1 MQPPYSSSGVP
12 DSDDKWEGEMGTED
26 DRVAIVTG
34 AGTGIGAA
42 TAKLFAEKGLAVA
55 LVGRRATLLDE
66 VASAIRDQGGRAHVL
81 QADLAEQATP
91 ARVVEETLREF
102 GQLDVIVNN
111 AATIKV
117 GPLESYSLA
126 DFDDHVST
134 NVRSI
139 FFLIQSAL
147 PALKK
152 SSDAAVV
159 NISSTVGSV
168 VKPGNSL
175 YGMTKAA
182 VEYLSRALA
191 SELAADRIRVNC
203 IASGSVKTPIHLL
216 WAGSIENAERDLVP
230 RIPLGRM
237 AEPEEMAYWIYQ
249 LVCPETS
256 WTTGEVF
263 HIDGG
268 QALGSPE

>member
-1 MQPPYSSSGVP
+1 MSAR
-12 DSDDKWEGEMGTED
+12 D

-42 TAKLFAEKGLAVA
+42 TAGLLAAKGLAVV
-55 LVGRRATLLDE
+55 LVGRRAPLLEE
-66 VASAIRDQGGRAHVL
+66 VAGGIRDRGGRAHVL
-81 QADLAEQATP
+81 PTDLAEPDAP
-91 ARVVEETLREF
+91 ARVVDETLREL

-117 GPLESYSLA
+117 GPLESYSLD
-126 DFDDHVST
+126 DFDDHINT
-134 NVRSI
+134 NVRAI

-147 PALKK
+147 PALRQ

-168 VKPGNSL
+168 VKPGNAL
-175 YGMTKAA
+175 YGLTKAA
-182 VEYLSRALA
+182 VEYLSRSLAL
-191 SELAADRIRVNC
+191 ELAVDRIRVNC

-216 WAGSIENAERDLVP
+216 WAGSMENAERDLVP

-237 AEPEEMAYWIYQ
+237 AEPEEMAYWIHQ
-249 LVCPETS
+249 LVAPETS
-256 WTTGEVF
+256 WATGEVF

>member
-1 MQPPYSSSGVP
+1 MST
-12 DSDDKWEGEMGTED
+12 DDG
-26 DRVAIVTG
+26 RVAIVTG
-34 AGTGIGAA
+34 AGSGIGAA
-42 TAKLFAEKGLAVA
+42 TAKLFGERGLAAA
-55 LVGRRATLLDE
+55 LVGRREKFLEE
-66 VASAIRDQGGRAHVL
+66 VAAEIHRNGGRAHL
-81 QADLAEQATP
+81 IPADISEADAP
-91 ARVVEETLREF
+91 ARIVEETLREF
-102 GQLDVIVNN
+102 GQLDVIVNC

-117 GPLESYSLA
+117 GPLESYSPA
-126 DFDDHVST
+126 DFEEHINT
-134 NVRSI
+134 NVRSL

-147 PALKK
+147 PALRK

-159 NISSTVGSV
+159 TVSSTVGSV

-175 YGMTKAA
+175 YGMSKAA

-191 SELAADRIRVNC
+191 FELAADRIRVNC
-203 IASGSVKTPIHLL
+203 LASGSVKTPIHLV
-216 WAGSIENAERDLVP
+216 WAGSIEAAEKDLVP

-237 AEPEEMAYWIYQ
+237 AEPEEMAYWAYQ

>member
-1 MQPPYSSSGVP
+1 METK
-12 DSDDKWEGEMGTED
+12 DS
-26 DRVAIVTG
+26 RVAVVTG
-34 AGTGIGAA
+34 SGTGIGAA
-42 TAKLFAEKGLAVA
+42 TAKLLAAKGLRIVLIGRRRELLEATASSIEKG
-55 LVGRRATLLDE
+55 
-66 VASAIRDQGGRAHVL
+66 GGQAHVL
-81 QADLAEQATP
+81 AVDLANADSPQEIVA
-91 ARVVEETLREF
+91 ETLRKF

-117 GPLESYSLA
+117 GPLESYTLS
-126 DFDDHVST
+126 DFDSHMAI
-134 NVRSI
+134 NVRAI

-147 PALKK
+147 PALRQ

-175 YGMTKAA
+175 YGLSKAA
-182 VEYLSRALA
+182 VEYLSRSLAL
-191 SELAADRIRVNC
+191 ELAPHRIRVNC
-203 IASGSVKTPIHLL
+203 LASGSVKTPIHLI
-216 WAGSIENAERDLVP
+216 WAGSIENAERDLKP

-237 AEPEEMAYWIYQ
+237 AEPEEMAYWVYQ
-249 LVCPETS
+249 LIAPETS
-256 WTTGEVF
+256 FATGEVF

>member
-1 MQPPYSSSGVP
+1 MGSG
-12 DSDDKWEGEMGTED
+12 DG
-26 DRVAIVTG
+26 RVAIVTG

-42 TAKLFAEKGLAVA
+42 TARLFGEKGLAVV
-55 LVGRRATLLDE
+55 LVGRRASLLDD
-66 VASAIRDQGGRAHVL
+66 VATGIRDGGGRAHVL
-81 QADLAEQATP
+81 QADISEEGTP
-91 ARVVEETLREF
+91 PRLVDETLREF

-117 GPLESYSLA
+117 GPLESYSVA
-126 DFDDHVST
+126 DFNEHIST
-134 NVRSI
+134 NIRSI

-147 PALKK
+147 PTLRESA
-152 SSDAAVV
+152 SAAVV

-182 VEYLSRALA
+182 VEYLSRSLA
-191 SELAADRIRVNC
+191 FELAADRIRVNC

-216 WAGSIENAERDLVP
+216 WAGSIENAEKDLVP

-249 LVCPETS
+249 LVAPETS
-256 WTTGEVF
+256 WTTGEIF

>member
-1 MQPPYSSSGVP
+1 MS
-12 DSDDKWEGEMGTED
+12 ED
-26 DRVAIVTG
+26 DGRVAIVTG
-34 AGTGIGAA
+34 AGSGIGAA
-42 TAKLFAEKGLAVA
+42 TARLFAEKGLATA
-55 LVGRRATLLDE
+55 LVGRRAHLLEE
-66 VASAIRDQGGRAHVL
+66 VAAGIRGQGGRAHVIP
-81 QADLAEQATP
+81 ADLSEADAP
-91 ARVVEETLREF
+91 ARVVEETLLEL
-102 GQLDVIVNN
+102 GQLDVIVNC

-126 DFDDHVST
+126 DFEEHMDT
-134 NVRSI
+134 NVRAP
-139 FFLIQSAL
+139 FFLIQAAL
-147 PALKK
+147 PALRK

-159 NISSTVGSV
+159 TVSSTVGSV

-175 YGMTKAA
+175 YGMSKAA

-191 SELAADRIRVNC
+191 FELAADRIRVNC
-203 IASGSVKTPIHLL
+203 LASGSVKTPIHLV
-216 WAGSIENAERDLVP
+216 WAGSIEAAEKDLVP

-237 AEPEEMAYWIYQ
+237 AEPEEMAYWAYQ

>member
-1 MQPPYSSSGVP
+1 MSSA
-12 DSDDKWEGEMGTED
+12 D

-42 TAKLFAEKGLAVA
+42 TAKLFAEKGLAVV
-55 LVGRRATLLDE
+55 LVGRRLPLLEETAT
-66 VASAIRDQGGRAHVL
+66 AIREQGGRAHVL
-81 QADLAEQATP
+81 AIDLATPEAPDTIVEQ
-91 ARVVEETLREF
+91 TLDEF

-117 GPLESYSLA
+117 GPLEDYTLE
-126 DFDDHVST
+126 DFDEHIHT
-134 NVRSI
+134 NVRAI
-139 FFLIQSAL
+139 FFLIQRAL
-147 PALKK
+147 PALRA

-159 NISSTVGSV
+159 NISSTVGSI

-175 YGMTKAA
+175 YGLTKAA

-191 SELAADRIRVNC
+191 FELAGDRIRVNC
-203 IASGSVKTPIHLL
+203 LASGSVKTPIHLI
-216 WAGSIENAERDLVP
+216 WAGSIENAERDLIP
-230 RIPLGRM
+230 RIPLGRL

-256 WTTGEVF
+256 WTTGDVF
-263 HIDGG
+263 HVDGG

>member
-1 MQPPYSSSGVP
+1 MS
-12 DSDDKWEGEMGTED
+12 TRD

-42 TAKLFAEKGLAVA
+42 TARLFAEKELAVV
-55 LVGRRATLLDE
+55 LVGRRAALLEE
-66 VASAIRDQGGRAHVL
+66 VAGGIRDQGGRAHVV
-81 QADLAEQATP
+81 QADLAEPAAA
-91 ARVVEETLREF
+91 ARVVEETLREL
-102 GQLDVIVNN
+102 GQLDVIVNC

-117 GPLESYSLA
+117 GPLESYSLE
-126 DFDDHVST
+126 DFDNHVST

-139 FFLIQSAL
+139 FFLMQSAL
-147 PALKK
+147 PALRR

-182 VEYLSRALA
+182 VEYLSRSLA
-191 SELAADRIRVNC
+191 FELAVDRIRVNC
-203 IASGSVKTPIHLL
+203 IASGSVKTPIHVF

-230 RIPLGRM
+230 RIPLGRL

-249 LVCPETS
+249 LVCKETS

>member
-1 MQPPYSSSGVP
+1 MSK
-12 DSDDKWEGEMGTED
+12 DDG
-26 DRVAIVTG
+26 RVAIVTG
-34 AGTGIGAA
+34 AGSGIGAA
-42 TAKLFAEKGLAVA
+42 TAKLLAEKGLATA
-55 LVGRRATLLDE
+55 LVGRRRPLLEE
-66 VASAIRDQGGRAHVL
+66 VAVEIVDRGGRAHVV
-81 QADLAEQATP
+81 QADLAEAEAP
-91 ARVVEETLREF
+91 ARVVEETLREL
-102 GQLDVIVNN
+102 GQLDVIVNS

-117 GPLESYSLA
+117 GPLQDYSLA
-126 DFDDHVST
+126 DFEEHFDT
-134 NVRSI
+134 NVRAI
-139 FFLIQSAL
+139 FFLVQSAL

-152 SSDAAVV
+152 SSDPAVV

-182 VEYLSRALA
+182 VEYLSRSLAL
-191 SELAADRIRVNC
+191 ELAADRIRVNC
-203 IASGSVKTPIHLL
+203 LASGSVKTPIHLI
-216 WAGSIENAERDLVP
+216 WAGSIENAEKDLVP

-237 AEPEEMAYWIYQ
+237 AEPEEMAYWVYQ